1 VCPRPKYK
9 NSNLKIIFTRMP
21 RIPKKIIYSEADLI
35 KLFTLNRVKG
45 AQTPEMLR
53 WLNAP
58 IAILDVVE
66 QGNFDR
72 VLPLAVRDIDGWNE
86 EDLKMNFISQILP
99 LGHVFSNERYK
110 NFYEK
115 TIAAVVD
122 GIPLTAK
129 TDFMVATGILNKP
142 ESPYF
147 HFQEYKPQLNPSGEP
162 MAQLLEAMLI
172 AQEKNKNGK
181 PIYGAEIIGQQWAFV
196 TLLDRTYCISKT
208 YNSIDKDQLLDI
220 IAILRHFMHILETEL
235 LDNSSVLSE
244 NV

>member
-1 VCPRPKYK
+1 
-9 NSNLKIIFTRMP
+9 MP
-21 RIPKKIIYSEADLI
+21 RTPKKIIYSEADLI

-99 LGHVFSNERYK
+99 LGHVFSNGRYK

-196 TLLDRTYCISKT
+196 TLLNRTYCISKT

-235 LDNSSVLSE
+235 LDGSSVLSE